1 MHRPIPLLPTAA
13 LPAGT
18 AAGLNDVFCSDC
30 FAHAVAWAVENAKK
44 GSVAKCSFQTQAGN
58 MCIKKVS
65 ENRRLDGSR

>member
-30 FAHAVAWAVENAKK
+30 FAHAVAWAVGTAKNPAAPV
-44 GSVAKCSFQTQAGN
+44 GSWGVWRLWAG
-58 MCIKKVS
+58 
-65 ENRRLDGSR
+65 